1 MGDNIIK
8 LVKPADV
15 VTLVN
20 ALLGLA
26 SIIMVLGGQINGAL
40 ILVLIAVVA
49 DAADGAVARKM
60 GSGILGENL
69 DSLADVISFGVA
81 PAVVAYV
88 VLGSWTVAAGLL
100 AGFFMVCGI
109 LRLARF
115 NVAGSKGGFTGLP
128 ITAGGFVVVLFV
140 LVKDYIPYF
149 ETVFAVLLVV
159 LSLLMV
165 STIAYPKLKNPVLL
179 APMALFLV
187 LDIGMFFAGYP
198 DALKPVS
205 LVLLVLIFAYVL
217 TPLGRRFYGANQ

>member
-1 MGDNIIK
+1 MGESIIK
-8 LVKPADV
+8 LVKPADI

-26 SIIMVLGGQINGAL
+26 SIIMVIGGRIDSAL
-40 ILVLIAVVA
+40 ILILIAVVA

-60 GSGILGENL
+60 GSGVLGENL

-88 VLGSWTVAAGLL
+88 VLGSWTAVSGLL
-100 AGFFMVCGI
+100 AGLFMVCGI

-115 NVAGSKGGFTGLP
+115 NVAGNKGGFTGIP
-128 ITAGGFVVVLFV
+128 ITAGGFIVALFV

-165 STIAYPKLKNPVLL
+165 STIAYPKLKNPMLL
-179 APMALFLV
+179 APMAFLLV
-187 LDIGMFFAGYP
+187 VDITAFYAGYP
-198 DALKPVS
+198 DAVKPVS

-217 TPLGRRFYGANQ
+217 TPLGRIFHD

>member
-1 MGDNIIK
+1 MGESIIK
-8 LVKPADV
+8 LVKPADI

-26 SIIMVLGGQINGAL
+26 SIIMVIGGRIDSAL
-40 ILVLIAVVA
+40 ILILIAVVA

-60 GSGILGENL
+60 GSGVLGENL

-88 VLGSWTVAAGLL
+88 VLGSWTGVSGLL
-100 AGFFMVCGI
+100 AGLFMVCGI

-115 NVAGSKGGFTGLP
+115 NVAGNKGGFTGIP
-128 ITAGGFVVVLFV
+128 ITAGGFIVALFV

-149 ETVFAVLLVV
+149 EHVFAVLLVF

-165 STIAYPKLKNPVLL
+165 STIAYPKLKNPMLL
-179 APMALFLV
+179 APMALLLV
-187 LDIGMFFAGYP
+187 VDITAFYAGYP
-198 DALKPVS
+198 DAVKPVS

-217 TPLGRRFYGANQ
+217 TPLGRIFHD